1 MLSRKFTRTKE
12 NFVCENCHYKVQ
24 GNGYTNHC
32 PACLYSK
39 HVDIHPGDRAEECQ
53 GMMKP
58 VAWETV
64 HGDIYIV
71 HECLRCGFKKRN
83 KLQPGDNQEIL
94 IEISRQEIYGE
105 K

>member
-1 MLSRKFTRTKE
+1 VKTVIIKFRAMVILTIARLVYIPNMLIFILGIGPRSVR
-12 NFVCENCHYKVQ
+12 
-24 GNGYTNHC
+24 
-32 PACLYSK
+32 
-39 HVDIHPGDRAEECQ
+39 GDEA
-53 GMMKP
+53 GGLG
-58 VAWETV
+58 TV